1 VLFDNANCTM
11 ELTKIDYDQPGNDSN
26 DFIELHVTKK
36 NPGLVTTL
44 LDCGVGAIALYD
56 DTSVLCAPYSLTVL
70 ATVVIP
76 SDGYLEI
83 GQNQPTVNV
92 SVGASPEGW
101 IHNGRGEIAILSS
114 ALASG
119 VPLNWFQYEGAAKCN
134 GLLVP
139 TQIQAE
145 DETAPNSV
153 NVSCNSTFH
162 LVVATNAT
170 QKTTADCPSGG
181 SGGASGGGGTSSGGG
196 AGGLLNLAGGGG
208 LLNLAG
214 GGGLLNLAG
223 GGGLLNLAGGGGLLN
238 LAGGAGLLDAPGG
251 GGSTN
256 QAGAGTAGSNPSG
269 EGGLSNVSGQAGAN
283 AAGEDAGGSAGV
295 ANAGDAGDE
304 NSVAGNSNSQG
315 GGSAAGAGNGTAG
328 AGNGTAG
335 AGNGT
340 AGDSDRPLVAEGGGC
355 SCAIPKAQNHRP
367 IQALIL
373 FAALL
378 GLCVRRRNSRAH

>member
-1 VLFDNANCTM
+1 MPGDESTEIAQARQSVVLFDNANCTM

-223 GGGLLNLAGGGGLLN
+223 G
-238 LAGGAGLLDAPGG
+238 AGLLDAPGG

-335 AGNGT
+335 
-340 AGDSDRPLVAEGGGC
+340 DSDRPLVAEGGGC

>member
-1 VLFDNANCTM
+1 M
-11 ELTKIDYDQPGNDSN
+11 
-26 DFIELHVTKK
+26 
-36 NPGLVTTL
+36 TTL

-56 DTSVLCAPYSLTVL
+56 DTSILCAPYSLTVL

-76 SDGYLEI
+76 SDGYVEI
-83 GQNQPTVNV
+83 GQNQATVNV

-101 IHNGRGEIAILSS
+101 IHNGRGEIAILST

-162 LVVATNAT
+162 LVVAANAT

-214 GGGLLNLAG
+214 GGGLLD
-223 GGGLLNLAGGGGLLN
+223 
-238 LAGGAGLLDAPGG
+238 LAGGAGLLDTPGG

-256 QAGAGTAGSNPSG
+256 QAGAGTAGSNPAG
-269 EGGLSNVSGQAGAN
+269 EGGLSNVSGQTGAN
-283 AAGEDAGGSAGV
+283 AAGDEAGGSAGV
-295 ANAGDAGDE
+295 ADAGDAGDE
-304 NSVAGNSNSQG
+304 NSVAGHSNTQG
-315 GGSAAGAGNGTAG
+315 GGSAAGAANGA
-328 AGNGTAG
+328 AG

-367 IQALIL
+367 IQALVL

-378 GLCVRRRNSRAH
+378 GLCVRRRNSRAN